1 MNSKQDF
8 NSVPRLNGDGHKF
21 QDNYQPESNNSSDEQ
36 SLDLGWVFGVFLRR
50 FPIMVVVALAVTA
63 IGGISIVKQS
73 RKIVPVYKGSFR
85 LLVEPVTA
93 ESRVA
98 RLSLLSQSSEEV
110 VQQGRFNISLVDYE
124 SLIRVLK
131 SPQLMAPI
139 LKQINEHYPNM
150 SYNSLISKLEVIR
163 VSYPKDNKTEGTSII
178 KVGYESSEV
187 RKIQLVLDIIAKD
200 YIEHSIRERRAS
212 INQGIKFIESQLPEQ
227 KQRVEY
233 LRNRIQKLREEYNLI
248 DPNYQSLHMSLAYS
262 NLQDRRIKLEA
273 ELGEKRVI
281 YQTFQQQLEQGNF
294 VLILSSAPGAY
305 KTLIDNYQEIETQ
318 ISVASA
324 RLREDSLPMQSL
336 REKQQNLRTKLVQQA
351 FAVVSKV
358 GDQVK
363 ALEARQQS
371 LKLAENRFN
380 QQIQQWPY
388 VTRQYDDLQRELE
401 FATDRYKEF
410 LAKLE
415 FLRIDDAQIQ
425 VPWQIID
432 PPSIRRDAK
441 GKPIS
446 SAVNTASKQLVLL
459 MVVSTLL
466 SVGVGFFVEITIA
479 VFHSP
484 EDVKAAT
491 KLQLLGAIPFA
502 KQFHKIEKKRQRLVS
517 RKTLKPEDLPQ
528 PEFSASFLE
537 AFRSLYTNIRLLGSK
552 KKPIRSLAIG
562 SPGPRDGKSTIA
574 VQLAQTAAAIGERVL
589 LVDADLRHPR
599 LHHQLGVP
607 NLRGLSDAV
616 KSDASL
622 NELIQQS
629 TLDKNLFFL
638 SAGQVTPDPIKL
650 LSSPKMQYLMEQ
662 FQSFFDLVIY
672 NTPPLVGLADGNLI
686 AALAD
691 GMILVVRLDK
701 TDRSLVNQAL
711 EELKISRAVIL
722 GVIVNGVKGAVSNSI
737 AAYQRNPYKSPEL
750 DSENS
755 SLENRSSRG

>member
-1 MNSKQDF
+1 MNSKHDF

-73 RKIVPVYKGSFR
+73 RKIVPVYQGSFR

-110 VQQGRFNISLVDYE
+110 VKQGHFNISLVDYE

-131 SPQLMAPI
+131 SPHLMAPI
-139 LKQINEHYPNM
+139 ITQINERYPNM
-150 SYNSLISKLEVIR
+150 SYNSLISKLKVIR
-163 VSYPKDNKTEGTSII
+163 VSYEKDAKTEGTSILR
-178 KVGYESSEV
+178 VGYESSEPA
-187 RKIQLVLDIIAKD
+187 KIQFVLDTIAKE

-212 INQGIKFIESQLPEQ
+212 IKQGIEFIESQLPE
-227 KQRVEY
+227 KERRVED
-233 LRNRIQKLREEYNLI
+233 LRSRIQKLREEYNLI
-248 DPNYQSLHMSLAYS
+248 DSNYQSLHMSIAHRQ
-262 NLQDRRIKLEA
+262 LQDKLTDLEA
-273 ELGEKRVI
+273 DLRENQII
-281 YQTFQQQLEQGNF
+281 YQTLQQQFKRGNF
-294 VLILSSAPGAY
+294 VLILNSAPNAY
-305 KTLIDNYQEIETQ
+305 STLLKNYQEIETQ

-336 REKQQNLRTKLVQQA
+336 REKQQNMRTQLRQEA
-351 FAVVSKV
+351 FGVVSKV
-358 GDQVK
+358 GDQIK
-363 ALEARQQS
+363 ALESRQQI
-371 LKLAENRFN
+371 LNAAENRLN

-415 FLRIDDAQIQ
+415 SLRIDDAQIQ

-432 PPSIRRDAK
+432 PPSVKRDAG

-446 SAVNTASKQLVLL
+446 SAVNKSRKQLVLL
-459 MVVSTLL
+459 VVVSTLL
-466 SVGVGFFVEITIA
+466 SVGVGFFVEIMIA

-484 EDVKAAT
+484 EEVKAAT

-502 KQFHKIEKKRQRLVS
+502 KQFQKIEKKRKRLS
-517 RKTLKPEDLPQ
+517 RKTLKLEDLPQ
-528 PEFSASFLE
+528 PELSASFLE

-552 KKPIRSLAIG
+552 NKPIRSLAIG

-574 VQLAQTAAAIGERVL
+574 VQLAQTAAAIGQRVL

-599 LHHQLGVP
+599 LHRQLGVP

-616 KSDASL
+616 KSDSSL

-691 GMILVVRLDK
+691 GIILVVRIDK
-701 TDRSLVNQAL
+701 TDRSLVNKAL

-722 GVIVNGVKGAVSNSI
+722 GVVVNGVKGAVSNSI

-750 DSENS
+750 DSETV
-755 SLENRSSRG
+755 L

>member
-1 MNSKQDF
+1 MNSKHDF

-21 QDNYQPESNNSSDEQ
+21 QDNYQSESNNSSDEQ
-36 SLDLGWVFGVFLRR
+36 SLDLGWVFGVFIRR

-73 RKIVPVYKGSFR
+73 RKIVPVYQGSFR

-98 RLSLLSQSSEEV
+98 RLSLLSQGAGEV
-110 VQQGRFNISLVDYE
+110 VKQGRFDISLVDYD

-131 SPQLMAPI
+131 SPKLMAPI
-139 LKQINEHYPNM
+139 LTHINERYPNM

-163 VSYPKDNKTEGTSII
+163 VSYEKDSKTEGTSII
-178 KVGYESSEV
+178 RVGYESSEPA
-187 RKIQLVLDIIAKD
+187 KIQFVLDTIAKE

-212 INQGIKFIESQLPEQ
+212 INQGIEFIESQLPE
-227 KQRVEY
+227 KERRVEY
-233 LRNRIQKLREEYNLI
+233 LRSRIQKLREEYNLI
-248 DPNYQSLHMSLAYS
+248 DANHQSIQMSIAHRQ
-262 NLQDRRIKLEA
+262 LQDKLTDMEA
-273 ELGEKRVI
+273 DLRENKII
-281 YQTFQQQLEQGNF
+281 YQTLQQQFDRGNF
-294 VLILSSAPGAY
+294 VLILNSAPSAY
-305 KTLIDNYQEIETQ
+305 STLLKNYQEIETQ

-336 REKQQNLRTKLVQQA
+336 REKQQNMRTQLRQEA
-351 FAVVSKV
+351 FGVVSKV
-358 GDQVK
+358 GDQIK
-363 ALEARQQS
+363 ALESRQQI
-371 LKLAENRFN
+371 LNAAENRLN
-380 QQIQQWPY
+380 QQIKQWPY

-415 FLRIDDAQIQ
+415 SLRIDDAQIQ

-432 PPSIRRDAK
+432 PPSVKRDA
-441 GKPIS
+441 GGQLIS
-446 SAVNTASKQLVLL
+446 SAVNKTSKQLVLL
-459 MVVSTLL
+459 VVVSTLL
-466 SVGVGFFVEITIA
+466 SVGVGFFVEIMIA
-479 VFHSP
+479 VFHTP
-484 EDVKAAT
+484 EEVKAAT

-502 KQFHKIEKKRQRLVS
+502 KQFQKIEKKRQKLAS

-528 PEFSASFLE
+528 PELSASFFE

-552 KKPIRSLAIG
+552 NKPIRSLAIG
-562 SPGPRDGKSTIA
+562 SAGPRDGKSIIA

-599 LHHQLGVP
+599 LHRQLGVQ

-691 GMILVVRLDK
+691 GIILVVRIDK

-711 EELKISRAVIL
+711 EELQISRAVVL
-722 GVIVNGVKGAVSNSI
+722 GVVANGVKGAVSNSI

-750 DSENS
+750 DSETV
-755 SLENRSSRG
+755 L